1 LKEQHLS
8 KPKPDKNT
16 EKVVKGPKTWTSNSA
31 IGAALRKAYSDIA
44 NEPIPEDLDRLLDV
58 LRKKE
63 TDR

>member
-1 LKEQHLS
+1 MP
-8 KPKPDKNT
+8 KPKPQKDT
-16 EKVVKGPKTWTSNSA
+16 QKVVKGPKKWTQNSA
-31 IGAALRKAYSDIA
+31 IGAALRKAYSDVA